1 MLRKMLFLVLCFV
14 AVGALSAQNLII
26 DFQYNVSGPDA
37 GNYLTFTGPLR
48 YIAVNKDT
56 YDAVSGAS
64 KQKTTALFTPYQT
77 DITGKAAFPSGVRGL
92 FLYPVSSDEIRQ
104 GDNLNV
110 AKAANGVITIQ
121 YAHRGTAY
129 RIVTDNQG
137 RITFPRGSYSSRV
150 IGYIQGAGPQV
161 ISRDFSSDGTA
172 ARIDWAKVWNAR
184 VAAGSAIP
192 GNANAKTGEI
202 VNDWETSTL
211 FYWTGPLQFT
221 FDRNI
226 LKINGTLRATTEG

>member
-1 MLRKMLFLVLCFV
+1 MLRKVLFLVVCF
-14 AVGALSAQNLII
+14 AAAGTLFAQNLNI
-26 DFQYNVSGPDA
+26 DFQYNVSAPDA
-37 GNYLTFTGPLR
+37 GNYLTFLGPLR
-48 YIAVNKDT
+48 YILVNKDT

-64 KQKTTALFTPYQT
+64 KQKTTALFVPYQT
-77 DITGKAAFPSGVRGL
+77 DIMGKAAFPSGVRGL
-92 FLYPVSSDEIRQ
+92 FLYPVSSPETRQ
-104 GDNLNV
+104 QDNLNV
-110 AKAANGVITIQ
+110 SKAANGVITIQ

-137 RITFPRGSYSSRV
+137 RVNFPRGSYSSRV

-184 VAAGSAIP
+184 VAAGSSIP
-192 GNANAKTGEI
+192 GHDTAKTGEI
-202 VNDWETSTL
+202 VNDWETSSM
-211 FYWTGPLQFT
+211 FFWTGPLQFT

-226 LKINGTLRATTEG
+226 LKITGTLRATEG

>member
-1 MLRKMLFLVLCFV
+1 MLRKMLFVLACFV
-14 AVGALSAQNLII
+14 AVGTLSAQNLII

-48 YIAVNKDT
+48 YITVSKDT

-64 KQKTTALFTPYQT
+64 KQKSTTLFTPYQT
-77 DITGKAAFPSGVRGL
+77 DITGKAAFPAGVRGL
-92 FLYPVSSDEIRQ
+92 FLYPVSDDGTRQ
-104 GDNLNV
+104 NDNLNV
-110 AKAANGVITIQ
+110 SKARNGVITIQ

-129 RIVTDNQG
+129 RIVTDAQG
-137 RITFPRGSYSSRV
+137 RVTFPHGAYSKRV
-150 IGYIQGAGPQV
+150 IGFIQGSNPQV

-172 ARIDWAKVWNAR
+172 ARIDWAKVWDTR

-192 GNANAKTGEI
+192 GNDTARTGAIE
-202 VNDWETSTL
+202 NDWETSTI

-226 LKINGTLRATTEG
+226 LKISGTLRVTEG